1 MDKERL
7 KKIFDNPDF
16 IPGIHNYCDRWCER
30 CPMTSRCGS
39 YALEQEHFSGTK
51 DKDIENKE
59 FWDKLGDLFST
70 TIELLVEMIE
80 EKGIDLT
87 DIEPST
93 EDREK
98 IKEASKENEC
108 VKMAKKYYKNV
119 DSWFEESKAVL
130 EQKEKILKQQLEM
143 QLPKSDPVSE
153 SAKIKDV
160 IDVIM
165 WHHYQ
170 IYVKLRRAVT
180 GKLEGVPEII
190 ADMPKDYDGSAKV
203 ALVGIDRSIAAWGAM
218 LQHFPEK
225 ENSILDILV
234 LLEKLRKQTEAFF
247 PDARAFVRPG
257 FDD

>member
-1 MDKERL
+1 
-7 KKIFDNPDF
+7 
-16 IPGIHNYCDRWCER
+16 
-30 CPMTSRCGS
+30 MTSRCGS

-70 TIELLVEMIE
+70 TIELLLEMIE
-80 EKGIDLT
+80 ERSIDLS
-87 DIEPST
+87 DIEPSP
-93 EDREK
+93 EEREK

-119 DSWFEESKAVL
+119 DAWFEESKAVL
-130 EQKEKILKQQLEM
+130 EQKENILKQQLEM

-153 SAKIKDV
+153 SAGIKDV